1 MTPSGHVALP
11 AAARFYTPL
20 IALFAATLLLRAP
33 AGAGIGLTAGLAFVL
48 ALLLHVLV
56 FGAAAARAAAPPL
69 ICRLLLALGLS
80 FALTGTLSPSFG
92 NASQL
97 TEGGLFIV
105 TAASGALILTVLI
118 GRAPTMRDEEA

>member
-1 MTPSGHVALP
+1 MTPGGHVALA

-20 IALFAATLLLRAP
+20 VALFAATLLLRAP
-33 AGAGIGLTAGLAFVL
+33 AGAGSGITAGLAFVL

-69 ICRLLLALGLS
+69 ICRLLLALGLAL
-80 FALTGTLSPSFG
+80 ALTGTLSPSFG
-92 NASQL
+92 IASQL

-105 TAASGALILTVLI
+105 TAAGGVLILTVLI